1 MVAVTTAVKRG
12 LLTLLALA
20 PALACAPLAAAHAL
34 LVRAI
39 PGADSAVHESPAK
52 FKLWFSGP
60 LEAAFSTVEVLDG
73 TDKRVDK
80 GDSQIEGAD
89 RNLLQVSVP
98 QLPAG
103 TYRVTWRVLSVDRH
117 VSKGDFTFEIAP

>member
-1 MVAVTTAVKRG
+1 M
-12 LLTLLALA
+12 LLALA

-39 PGADSAVHESPAK
+39 PGADSTVHESPAK
-52 FKLWFSGP
+52 LKLWFSGP
-60 LEAAFSTVEVLDG
+60 LEVAFSTVEVLDG

-80 GDSQIEGAD
+80 GDPQVEGAD